1 MSRPRGILGAIAI
14 ALLVVGCAGLDI
26 GNVIEGGIKLV
37 QSADTFRGATTE
49 IDEPEEVELG
59 RAVTALIG
67 SRYTLLRD
75 EAVTR
80 YVALV
85 GNAVALRS
93 DRPDMRYYFGVLD
106 SDDINALAAPGGY
119 VFVTRGALALMR
131 DEATLAGVLGHEVG
145 HVALRHHAK
154 TIKAE
159 KQKAALRTGAEVGA
173 SFTRAS
179 VLTPAIGFTIDG
191 LGELALKGFSREEEG
206 ESDGVG
212 FKYATA
218 AGYDPAGLR
227 DFLKALQD
235 RGAKEPA
242 VGKFFSTHPGSEERL
257 REQETLVAKATT
269 PGRRNAARFQGAMA
283 RIQKR

>member
-1 MSRPRGILGAIAI
+1 MSRRRWALVVAAV
-14 ALLVVGCAGLDI
+14 ALLAAGCAGLDV
-26 GNVIEGGIKLV
+26 GNVLEGGLKLI
-37 QSADTFRGATTE
+37 QSGDDLKGAFAE

-59 RAVTALIG
+59 RAVTAMIG
-67 SRYTLLRD
+67 SRYPLLRD

-85 GNAVALRS
+85 GNTVALQS
-93 DRPDMRYYFGVLD
+93 ERPDMRYYFAVLD
-106 SDDINALAAPGGY
+106 SDDVNAVAVSGGY
-119 VFVTRGALALMR
+119 IFVTRGALALMR

-145 HVALRHHAK
+145 HIALRHHAK
-154 TIKAE
+154 AIKAA
-159 KQKAALRTGAEVGA
+159 KQKAAMRTGAEVGA

-179 VLTPAIGFTIDG
+179 ALTPAIGFTIDG

-212 FKYATA
+212 FKYAGA

-227 DFLKALQD
+227 NFLKTLQD
-235 RGAKEPA
+235 RGSKEA
-242 VGKFFSTHPGSEERL
+242 AISNFMSTHPGTEERL
-257 REQETLVAKATT
+257 KAQEALVAKAAT
-269 PGRRNAARFQGAMA
+269 PGRRNQARFQQALA